1 MNESE
6 CLRGVRQAS
15 RLQVESRLVVILK
28 KEPLA
33 KMNIIDYFKTFGYL
47 TVEEINFAMDFF
59 IPEEIKKGAFYLK
72 EGQVSNK
79 VSFIEKGL
87 FRLFYQLDGE
97 EKIMLF
103 FSESQLMADY
113 FGFLTETA
121 SIRPIQ
127 ALEDS
132 LIYSI
137 EKRNLNKLFDYSKNW
152 ERIGRQ
158 LAESAYV
165 TSVLRAN
172 RLLHD
177 DYNTRVKTFL
187 EESPSLMQRVP
198 QYMIASYLN
207 MTPETLSRVKRRIK
221 RTGDV
226 KDTIHNVKG

>member
-1 MNESE
+1 
-6 CLRGVRQAS
+6 
-15 RLQVESRLVVILK
+15 
-28 KEPLA
+28 
-33 KMNIIDYFKTFGYL
+33 MNIIDFFKTFGNL
-47 TVEEINFAMDFF
+47 TDEEINFAIGFF
-59 IPEEIKKGAFYLK
+59 IPEEIKKNAFYLK
-72 EGQVSNK
+72 EGQISNK

-103 FSESQLMADY
+103 FSESQLMSDY
-113 FGFLTETA
+113 FGFLTDTA

-132 LIYSI
+132 LIYNI
-137 EKRNLNKLFDYSKNW
+137 EKKNLNKLFDYSKNW

-177 DYNTRVKTFL
+177 DYKTRVKTFL

-207 MTPETLSRVKRRIK
+207 MTPETLSRVKRRIMETDDIK
-221 RTGDV
+221 V
-226 KDTIHNVKG
+226 TIHNMKG

>member
-1 MNESE
+1 MS
-6 CLRGVRQAS
+6 
-15 RLQVESRLVVILK
+15 
-28 KEPLA
+28 
-33 KMNIIDYFKTFGYL
+33 
-47 TVEEINFAMDFF
+47 
-59 IPEEIKKGAFYLK
+59 
-72 EGQVSNK
+72 
-79 VSFIEKGL
+79 
-87 FRLFYQLDGE
+87 
-97 EKIMLF
+97 
-103 FSESQLMADY
+103 DY
-113 FGFLTETA
+113 FGFLTNTA

-137 EKRNLNKLFDYSKNW
+137 EKKNLDKLFDYSKNW

-187 EESPSLMQRVP
+187 EESPSLIQRVP

-207 MTPETLSRVKRRIK
+207 MTPETLSRVKRRIMK
-221 RTGDV
+221 TGDI
-226 KDTIHNVKG
+226 KGTIHNMKE

>member
-1 MNESE
+1 
-6 CLRGVRQAS
+6 
-15 RLQVESRLVVILK
+15 
-28 KEPLA
+28 
-33 KMNIIDYFKTFGYL
+33 MNIIDFFKTFGNL
-47 TVEEINFAMDFF
+47 TDEEINFAIGFF

-72 EGQVSNK
+72 EGQISNK

-103 FSESQLMADY
+103 FSESQLLSDY
-113 FGFLTETA
+113 FGFLTDTA

-132 LIYSI
+132 LIYNI
-137 EKRNLNKLFDYSKNW
+137 EKKNLNKLFDYSKNW

-177 DYNTRVKTFL
+177 NYNTRVKTFL

-207 MTPETLSRVKRRIK
+207 MTPETLSRVKRRIMK
-221 RTGDV
+221 TGDIKV
-226 KDTIHNVKG
+226 TIHNMKG

>member
-1 MNESE
+1 
-6 CLRGVRQAS
+6 
-15 RLQVESRLVVILK
+15 
-28 KEPLA
+28 
-33 KMNIIDYFKTFGYL
+33 MNIIDFLKSLGKFTD
-47 TVEEINFAMDFF
+47 EEVNFAKGFF
-59 IPEEIKKGAFYLK
+59 YPEKIKKGAFYLK
-72 EGQVSNK
+72 EGHISNK

-87 FRLFYQLDGE
+87 FKLFYQLNGE

-103 FSESQLMADY
+103 FSESQLMSDY
-113 FGFLTETA
+113 FGFLTNTA

-132 LIYSI
+132 LIHSI
-137 EKRNLNKLFDYSKNW
+137 EKKNLNKLFDYSKNW

-187 EESPSLMQRVP
+187 DESPSLIQRVP

-207 MTPETLSRVKRRIK
+207 MTPETLSRVKRRIMK
-221 RTGDV
+221 ME
-226 KDTIHNVKG
+226 KISSTIHNMK